1 MNSGFYVYLHINS
14 KTGEPFYVGKGKNNR
29 AFETQKRSN
38 WWSNFVNKN
47 GFDVIIL
54 EDSLLEKK
62 ALEREVYWIKRI
74 GRKNLNEGPL
84 INLTNGGEGTSGRIL
99 TNEQRKKMSEINI
112 GNKNCLGRKLSDETK
127 TKMSLSAINKKHNWA
142 NNHPVNAYNEI
153 GELVFTFKSETE
165 AAKFFNKTRCAV
177 NNNTNN
183 LSKFVLTSY
192 GKLKF
197 KKI

>member
-1 MNSGFYVYLHINS
+1 MNSDFYVYLHINP
-14 KTGEPFYVGKGKNNR
+14 KMGEPFYVGKGRKNR

-38 WWSNFVNKN
+38 WWNNFVNKN

-54 EDSLLEKK
+54 EDSLFEKK

-74 GRKNLNEGPL
+74 GRKNLNKGLL

-99 TNEQRKKMSEINI
+99 TDEQRKKLSEINI

-127 TKMSLSAINKKHNWA
+127 AKMSLSAINKKHSWA
-142 NNHPVNAYNEI
+142 NNHPVNAYSEI

-165 AAKFFNKTRCAV
+165 AAKFLNKTRCSI